1 MTEEEFMSLGDPI
14 TEDEEIQEEVQDVE
28 ITEDEEA
35 AEAEEPGEEET
46 SEEAEQEEEAG
57 EQQTAAQPVP
67 PVPQFNPE
75 EARQRAEAYR
85 KRMEYEQE
93 FIKAAGKMN
102 PYRGTVISTPEEYE
116 TYKADHENAQK
127 QSLMQRIQQGTATAD
142 ELNSYVQSIVK
153 QQLQTAPELQ
163 RAKVAAEKAEQ
174 AERLAR
180 IESGK
185 NRLQADID
193 ALNKEYPAC
202 GIKSVEDI
210 KDPAIVNYMRRGL
223 SVTEAY
229 YLTHRQ
235 ELAKK
240 QQEVTKQAVI
250 NQANSKNHLKTTKG
264 GAGDDTGVTEEMIAE
279 WSHFYPNTPRAELV
293 KKIKKYM
300 KE

>member
-1 MTEEEFMSLGDPI
+1 MTEEEFMSLGDPV

-85 KRMEYEQE
+85 KHMEYEQE
-93 FIKAAGKMN
+93 FIKVAGKMN

-264 GAGDDTGVTEEMIAE
+264 GASEDISVPEDVKEQYKKFFPDWTDKQIAAD
-279 WSHFYPNTPRAELV
+279 Y
-293 KKIKKYM
+293 KKHS
-300 KE
+300 

>member
-1 MTEEEFMSLGDPI
+1 MTEDEFMSLGDPV

-46 SEEAEQEEEAG
+46 SEEAEQEEEAE
-57 EQQTAAQPVP
+57 EQQTAAPPVP
-67 PVPQFNPE
+67 PVPQINPE

-93 FIKAAGKMN
+93 FIKVAGKMN

-153 QQLQTAPELQ
+153 RQLQTAPELQ

-264 GAGDDTGVTEEMIAE
+264 GASEDISVPEDVKEQYKKFFPDWTDKQIAAD
-279 WSHFYPNTPRAELV
+279 Y
-293 KKIKKYM
+293 KKHS
-300 KE
+300 

>member
-93 FIKAAGKMN
+93 FVKVAGKMN

-127 QSLMQRIQQGTATAD
+127 QSLMQRIQQGTATTD

-153 QQLQTAPELQ
+153 QQLQTSPELQ

-210 KDPAIVNYMRRGL
+210 KDPAIVN
-223 SVTEAY
+223 
-229 YLTHRQ
+229 
-235 ELAKK
+235 
-240 QQEVTKQAVI
+240 
-250 NQANSKNHLKTTKG
+250 
-264 GAGDDTGVTEEMIAE
+264 
-279 WSHFYPNTPRAELV
+279 
-293 KKIKKYM
+293 
-300 KE
+300 

>member
-1 MTEEEFMSLGDPI
+1 MTEDEFMSLGDPV
-14 TEDEEIQEEVQDVE
+14 TEDEEIQEEVLDVDV
-28 ITEDEEA
+28 TDDA
-35 AEAEEPGEEET
+35 AGAEEEPGEEET
-46 SEEAEQEEEAG
+46 GEEAEQEEEAG
-57 EQQTAAQPVP
+57 EQQTAAPSVP

-93 FIKAAGKMN
+93 FIKVAGKMN

-153 QQLQTAPELQ
+153 RQLQTAPELQ

-264 GAGDDTGVTEEMIAE
+264 GASEDISVPEDVKEQYKKFFPDWTDKQIAAD
-279 WSHFYPNTPRAELV
+279 Y
-293 KKIKKYM
+293 KKHS
-300 KE
+300 

>member
-1 MTEEEFMSLGDPI
+1 MTEEEFMSLGDPD
-14 TEDEEIQEEVQDVE
+14 TEDEEIQEEVQDVDV
-28 ITEDEEA
+28 TEDEEISD
-35 AEAEEPGEEET
+35 EAETAEEE
-46 SEEAEQEEEAG
+46 EEQEEEAE
-57 EQQTAAQPVP
+57 EQADNAP
-67 PVPQFNPE
+67 PVPQFTPE

-93 FIKAAGKMN
+93 FRKVAGKMN

-127 QSLMQRIQQGTATAD
+127 QSLLQRIQQGTATAD
-142 ELNSYVQSIVK
+142 ELNNYVQSVVK
-153 QQLQTAPELQ
+153 QQLQTSPELK
-163 RAKVAAEKAEQ
+163 RAQIAAEKAEQ

-193 ALNKEYPAC
+193 ALNKEYPSC

-210 KDPAIVNYMRRGL
+210 KDPAIIDYMRRGL

-264 GAGDDTGVTEEMIAE
+264 GAGDDTGVTEDMIAE
-279 WSHFYPNTPRAELV
+279 WSHFYPNTPRAELI
-293 KKIKKYM
+293 KKIKKFTN
-300 KE
+300 